1 MGMIE
6 ILSSTDT
13 VMHYVNCVA
22 DVYMHPLLM
31 ISVQILTQKAK
42 VKVQQVS
49 SFYVHCAIT
58 VTVCVSVP

>member
-22 DVYMHPLLM
+22 DVENAPT
-31 ISVQILTQKAK
+31 VDDQ
-42 VKVQQVS
+42 
-49 SFYVHCAIT
+49 CANLNAGST
-58 VTVCVSVP
+58 S